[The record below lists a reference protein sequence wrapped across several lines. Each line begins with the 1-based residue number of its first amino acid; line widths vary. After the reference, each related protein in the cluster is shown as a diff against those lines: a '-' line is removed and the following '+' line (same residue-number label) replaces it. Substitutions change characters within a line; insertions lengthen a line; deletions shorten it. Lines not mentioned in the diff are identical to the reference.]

1 MHTAADILP
10 LPVNV
15 GWSILLTLG
24 FWAVGRLVRVDG
36 SDGGGVGAGAGC
48 TGPLIAIRRCDEWGT
63 VVVHAGVVCGRYN
76 SGYFAGNFLLRDE
89 ALPLKAGPARGYG
102 SGNGVRRGQ
111 RESWGLQP
119 AELRTLRSLK
129 TPALIQ
135 KFIDGLTYQYADT
148 AGSPRRVLRERRGHC
163 LEGALLA
170 AAALRVNG
178 RPPLVMD
185 LESVRDDDHVVAL
198 YRERGLWGGIAKS
211 NYAGLRFRS
220 PVYRTLRE
228 LALSY
233 FEHYYNLRG
242 ERTLRAYSVAVD
254 LSRLDAK
261 HWMTDEEEVWS
272 VPELLIAARH
282 YPIVPDKVARSL
294 PRMDRRSFEAGMH
307 GTVKH

>member
-1 MHTAADILP
+1 
-10 LPVNV
+10 
-15 GWSILLTLG
+15 LL
-24 FWAVGRLVRVDG
+24 
-36 SDGGGVGAGAGC
+36 
-48 TGPLIAIRRCDEWGT
+48 
-63 VVVHAGVVCGRYN
+63 
-76 SGYFAGNFLLRDE
+76 
-89 ALPLKAGPARGYG
+89 
-102 SGNGVRRGQ
+102 
-111 RESWGLQP
+111 P
-119 AELRTLRSLK
+119 AELRTLRSLN
-129 TPALIQ
+129 TPVKIQ

-211 NYAGLRFRS
+211 NYAGLRFRA

-254 LSRLDAK
+254 LSRLDAR

-282 YPIVPDKVARSL
+282 YPIVPDKVARAL